1 MNKLNE
7 KAQEKGKC
15 QIVQKEEN
23 MKKRQMKSI
32 IFMLIGV
39 IALVGSISFLN
50 VRADAKKNTGKTFT
64 VGFDAEFPPYGYK
77 DSNGE
82 YVGFDLDLAQEVCDR
97 KGWTL
102 KKQPI
107 DWDSKDMELNSNTID
122 CIWNGFT
129 MNGRE
134 DMYTWSDAYVDNSQV
149 VLVNKGSDI
158 KKLSDLAG
166 KVVVVQADS
175 SAKAALVGDD
185 ATEENKKLAES
196 FAEMQEVSDYN
207 SAVMNLESGAVDAI
221 CMDIGVAK
229 FQQGKHEDLTIL
241 DETLSSEGYGIGFRK
256 GNTKLRDEVQETLYE
271 MVDDGT
277 FAKIAEKYK
286 DYNLPECI
294 CLSRD
299 NQKKDTVNEKEDTS
313 SGVTSTETA
322 KPQSKDTS
330 KETKSGFAMIQ
341 DIMLQLLEGF
351 GSTLAI
357 FLLTLLFSLPLG
369 LLIAFGRMSKIR
381 PIQWIMKF
389 YISIMRG
396 TPLMLQLFIV
406 FFGPYYVFN
415 INLASLGRHYRFI
428 AVIIG
433 FALNYAA
440 YFAEIYRGGIE
451 NIPSGQREAAKL
463 LGYTRGQTFCK
474 IIFPQMVK
482 RVMPPVTNEI
492 ITLVKD
498 TSLAFVL
505 GYTEMFRLAK
515 EIAANLTNI
524 MPLFIAGVFYYVFNY
539 VVAYI
544 MERIEKKLDYFE

>member
-1 MNKLNE
+1 M
-7 KAQEKGKC
+7 
-15 QIVQKEEN
+15 QKEEN

-39 IALVGSISFLN
+39 IALVGSISFLS
-50 VRADAKKNTGKTFT
+50 VRADAKKDTGKTFT

-97 KGWTL
+97 RGWTL

-134 DMYTWSDAYVDNSQV
+134 DLYTWSDAYVDNSQV

-229 FQQGKHEDLTIL
+229 FQQGKHEDLMIL

-299 NQKKDTVNEKEDTS
+299 NQKKDTVNAKEDTAS
-313 SGVTSTETA
+313 EVTSTETA

-330 KETKSGFAMIQ
+330 KESKGGFAMIQ